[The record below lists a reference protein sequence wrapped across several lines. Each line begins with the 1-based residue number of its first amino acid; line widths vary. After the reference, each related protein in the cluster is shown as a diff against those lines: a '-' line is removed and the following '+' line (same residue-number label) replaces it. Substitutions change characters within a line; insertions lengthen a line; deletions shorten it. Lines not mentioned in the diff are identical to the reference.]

1 MIQIKCNNLKSC
13 GEVLYIYIYIYIY
26 IYNVGTNEF
35 QMANIALS
43 HDRTKVSAMKNIVY
57 AIPQINRGI

>member
-13 GEVLYIYIYIYIY
+13 GEVFIY

-35 QMANIALS
+35 QMANIALT
-43 HDRTKVSAMKNIVY
+43 HDPTKVSAMKNIVY

>member
-13 GEVLYIYIYIYIY
+13 GEVFYIY

-35 QMANIALS
+35 QMANIALT

-57 AIPQINRGI
+57 AKPQINRGI

>member
-13 GEVLYIYIYIYIY
+13 GEVLYIYIY
-26 IYNVGTNEF
+26 NVGTNEF
-35 QMANIALS
+35 QMANIALT